1 MSWLVLVASGVLEAV
16 WAIALDR
23 SDGFSRLTP
32 SVVFL
37 VALAL
42 SMGGLGYAARASGR
56 HLLRRLGGRRSRADR
71 LLRDGLRR

>member
-1 MSWLVLVASGVLEAV
+1 MSWLVLVASGVPEAV

-23 SDGFSRLTP
+23 SDGFSRPTP

-42 SMGGLGYAARASGR
+42 SMGGLGMPCASF
-56 HLLRRLGGRRSRADR
+56 RSAPPTPS
-71 LLRDGLRR
+71 GWPSGPC